1 MLRGDVIEAV
11 SKGQFRIYAIDHVD
25 EAMELLT
32 GLAAGKRSG
41 NGAFEDGSVNA
52 NVETRLRDFADA
64 LRDFMRPADIDEGI
78 APED

>member
-1 MLRGDVIEAV
+1 
-11 SKGQFRIYAIDHVD
+11 
-25 EAMELLT
+25 MELLT

-64 LRDFMRPADIDEGI
+64 LRDFMRPSDIDEGT